1 MVNWHRLCVCCD
13 VLSFYLLSLVSV
25 VLKGWGATTVP
36 CFMFWCH
43 MVCHNCQ
50 TLIPTWKQLE
60 IMSHQVRSAVS
71 KKFYLWYGNLHK
83 FICGQYIFTYKLLV
97 FYPSPLF
104 KNAKPSLGSKVIK
117 TGKPESLIP
126 KLQKAHL
133 TYAGLVTHVRNPSML
148 EPKGISRLRH
158 KSGKEQF
165 QAFLCY
171 KVKVCLNG
179 KKIKKFSPRVTI
191 VSIVQLVLINE

>member
-1 MVNWHRLCVCCD
+1 MVNWHRLCVYCD
-13 VLSFYLLSLVSV
+13 VLSLYLLSLVSV

-36 CFMFWCH
+36 CFTFWCH
-43 MVCHNCQ
+43 MVCHNYQ

-60 IMSHQVRSAVS
+60 IMSHQVRRAVS
-71 KKFYLWYGNLHK
+71 KKFYLWYGNLYK
-83 FICGQYIFTYKLLV
+83 FICGLYSFTYKLLV

-104 KNAKPSLGSKVIK
+104 KNAKPSLSSKVIK

-133 TYAGLVTHVRNPSML
+133 TYAGLVTHVCNPSML
-148 EPKGISRLRH
+148 EPKRISRLRH

-165 QAFLCY
+165 QAFATKWSCISM
-171 KVKVCLNG
+171 G
-179 KKIKKFSPRVTI
+179 KKIKKFSLRVTI
-191 VSIVQLVLINE
+191 VSIV